1 MTTIAAHPP
10 TTFAQAFERA
20 IHGARDR
27 AAQRAAGIVMRTDI
41 MPPIDES
48 PARVVFR
55 ADEHPAF
62 AAPAIPLGRLA
73 ALLAVDAE
81 RDRQDEAY
89 PLDEGGFDAGV
100 RLAVLT
106 EEVGEVARVQC
117 GMAWGAIGGSHA
129 RGRLR
134 EELVQV
140 AAVAVR
146 WIESLDV
153 EAER

>member
-1 MTTIAAHPP
+1 MTTLTTNPP
-10 TTFAQAFERA
+10 VTLAQAFERA
-20 IHGARDR
+20 IHGATDR
-27 AAQRAAGIVMRTDI
+27 ATRRAVGIVTRTDR
-41 MPPIDES
+41 MPPIDAS

-55 ADEHPAF
+55 ADERPTD
-62 AAPAIPLGRLA
+62 AAPAIPLRRLA

-81 RDRQDEAY
+81 RDRQDDAY
-89 PLDEGGFDAGV
+89 PLDEGGFDPSV

-106 EEVGEVARVQC
+106 EEIGEVARVEC
-117 GMAWGAIGGSHA
+117 GTAWGAIGGTHA
-129 RGRLR
+129 RERLR

-146 WIESLDV
+146 WIETLDA